1 MATVH
6 KTARKYDWLI
16 LPVALVYRIL
26 TVFICQTY
34 FVPDEYWQSLEVAHK
49 YTFGYP
55 YVVCLFIMCLR
66 MFTST
71 VYLYL
76 MYVADSNANESLAK
90 VTYGHVTWEWDKAI
104 RSSIH
109 PFMFVG
115 VYKMLSIINLDT
127 SEMIVSGC
135 IVLFHFVLD
144 SYREAFMWRES
155 KPNIQTLTQTWTHTI
170 AHKYRLVC

>member
-66 MFTST
+66 VFAST

-76 MYVADSNANESLAK
+76 MYVTDINTNQSLAK

-127 SEMIVSGC
+127 SEMIVSGH
-135 IVLFHFVLD
+135 IVLFHFALNSNHERHPYAIERD
-144 SYREAFMWRES
+144 
-155 KPNIQTLTQTWTHTI
+155 
-170 AHKYRLVC
+170 